1 MAAVACPVPGAHVHK
16 SQPAELSSAETASMS
31 AKRLREQDEE
41 EWPEKDRETPV
52 KQPRGAGLEAKRKA
66 CQQQSHSAEI
76 DSAVKGKAVLPE
88 PMEPRAPPSAFAL
101 LAKQK
106 WHHLVGE
113 GKDRMEQAKLMWKA
127 LPANEKMEL
136 QLRAKARAEKHEEDK
151 KAYDEAL
158 IKYKKSLPPAERTAL
173 KQKEKEQTQQQ
184 KAQARQQAQKK
195 KEQAK
200 EYRRAVQDLGD
211 HLKGSLQICKHGGM
225 WVVPDGSVKFSNIS
239 LGLFCYMFGHLRQKM
254 QPPDFNGKSGS
265 VVATISGRDAGVVF
279 GVSKIRSGSMY
290 ATHVIRRMMISYW
303 PAQQQLTLEYQT
315 DGF

>member
-31 AKRLREQDEE
+31 AKRPREQDEE
-41 EWPEKDRETPV
+41 EGPEEDCETPA
-52 KQPRGAGLEAKRKA
+52 KQPRGAGVEAKRKA
-66 CQQQSHSAEI
+66 CQQQSH
-76 DSAVKGKAVLPE
+76 SAVKGKAVLPE

-151 KAYDEAL
+151 KAYEEAL
-158 IKYKKSLPPAERTAL
+158 IKYKKSLPPAERAAL
-173 KQKEKEQTQQQ
+173 KQKEKEQAQQQ
-184 KAQARQQAQKK
+184 KAEAKQQAQKQ
-195 KEQAK
+195 KEKAK

-254 QPPDFNGKSGS
+254 QPPDFNAKSGS
-265 VVATISGRDAGVVF
+265 VVATISGEDAGGVF
-279 GVSKIRSGSMY
+279 GVSKIRGGSMY
-290 ATHVIRRMMISYW
+290 ATHVIRRMMISYR

-315 DGF
+315 DSF

>member
-52 KQPRGAGLEAKRKA
+52 KQPRGAGVEAKRKA

-88 PMEPRAPPSAFAL
+88 PMEPRPPPSAFAL

-127 LPANEKMEL
+127 LPANEKMGL

-173 KQKEKEQTQQQ
+173 KQKEKEQAQQQ
-184 KAQARQQAQKK
+184 KAEAKQQAQKQ
-195 KEQAK
+195 KEKAK

-254 QPPDFNGKSGS
+254 QPPDFNAKSGS
-265 VVATISGRDAGVVF
+265 VVATISGGDAGVVF